1 MTQDEIVERIAR
13 ELWNGAL
20 IVDGRRMRG
29 VADWDDLGETV
40 RDEVLA
46 EVDAVLAAVA
56 AAGLTIVE
64 AEDGR

>member
-29 VADWDDLGETV
+29 VADWDDLGETA

>member
-29 VADWDDLGETV
+29 VADWDGLSANA

-56 AAGLTIVE
+56 AAGLAVVE